1 MRYLRYFLT
10 VLLILAVL
18 TLIVVTAQFFF
29 TTPERVGARL
39 NHFLEVTAGLRL
51 ENPQPAELKR
61 FPKLVA
67 TLPAGEIVDVKTGCA
82 LGAFD
87 RAVFTLEPFA
97 LFAETPKIARIEVD
111 GAVLEVPTERIRLPR
126 SAQSSVTEPPTDEAR
141 VGNEELDRIEQPE
154 KPGISSESDVF
165 WTINEIELRDAEIR
179 LSGAASS
186 ATLTGTRLVLR
197 DFSENGA
204 TFQINTALIAG
215 GFKGEFLGSTAVTR
229 SKDGRL
235 RATAL
240 STAFSGLAFE
250 EKTELSLAADSLVLA
265 NEGLEASNLSVRAQ
279 SADGLTLSATAPRAR
294 LTEADFAAV
303 LRIDVQARVG
313 EETLNFLASGSLE
326 HAFGTGR
333 TALSQLAIDTAP
345 GNAAGAASRL
355 TGSLEIDRTERSGAV
370 ALDGFFFGAPAELK
384 ARIALPGLSPSER
397 PLLEGRIRTG
407 EPTEHETALLGLFAR
422 AARHIDFKG
431 TLDFTGLAADAQAT
445 AFQADVIAQAGR
457 VTVSSRNAQCFSG
470 ETAFTA
476 TLAPDATWRAK
487 AVIADG
493 SAGSL
498 FGVLGFSPVASG
510 VLSGELVASGRISA
524 ETYLSKL
531 EARGVVRTGV
541 LKGFDLVKAVD
552 ILVADRPE
560 ETPPEVVKPEAAT
573 PFETLRF
580 DVCLG
585 CSSVDEAPA
594 VEIKGEALGENWHAG
609 FSGTRSALQTRFD
622 VALGEDRPHVPL
634 AAELKRSASPTAYVW
649 TPDWQHAYAH
659 VEEVLPSGFSIEGAL
674 RRFKRTL
681 RDFWEG
687 LEAPALPSFEES
699 ISTPNFELPT
709 LPDNWRWPWEDDAPA
724 QTAPSAPMAETNADP
739 RSI

>member
-1 MRYLRYFLT
+1 M
-10 VLLILAVL
+10 
-18 TLIVVTAQFFF
+18 TAQFFF

-67 TLPAGEIVDVKTGCA
+67 TLPAGEIVDVKTGSA

-154 KPGISSESDVF
+154 KLGISSESDVF
-165 WTINEIELRDAEIR
+165 WTINEIELRDAEIH
-179 LSGAASS
+179 LSGAASG

-204 TFQINTALIAG
+204 TLQINTALIAG

-235 RATAL
+235 RANAL

-265 NEGLEASNLSVRAQ
+265 NEGLEVSNLSVRAQ
-279 SADGLTLSATAPRAR
+279 SAEGLTLSATAPRAR
-294 LTEADFAAV
+294 LTEADFAAI
-303 LRIDVQARVG
+303 LRIDVQAQVG

-370 ALDGFFFGAPAELK
+370 ALDGFFLGAPAELK

-476 TLAPDATWRAK
+476 TLASDATWRAK

-585 CSSVDEAPA
+585 CSSVDEAPKSKA
-594 VEIKGEALGENWHAG
+594 
-609 FSGTRSALQTRFD
+609 
-622 VALGEDRPHVPL
+622 
-634 AAELKRSASPTAYVW
+634 KRSAKTGMPDSQVPAAPCRHALTLLWARIVRMCRLRRNSSAAPHRLHMFGHLIGNAPTRTSKRSSQAASQSKGRCAASSVRYAISGKDSRRRRYRALKNQSRHRTLSCRRSPTTGVGRGRTTHPHRLPRARRW
-649 TPDWQHAYAH
+649 RKPTPIPDQFDLIAKAT
-659 VEEVLPSGFSIEGAL
+659 VEPCLAFRA
-674 RRFKRTL
+674 R
-681 RDFWEG
+681 
-687 LEAPALPSFEES
+687 
-699 ISTPNFELPT
+699 
-709 LPDNWRWPWEDDAPA
+709 
-724 QTAPSAPMAETNADP
+724 SAAV
-739 RSI
+739 